1 MEHYKNENTLT
12 STKLYEIWNGSEAS
26 ILSKLRSRN
35 VILSTQQ
42 AQSILRSSL
51 VNLSSTIVEAQSL
64 ILEIMEIR
72 YGLEPERIG
81 DSLLASIVQALTNS
95 REPLSLDDLKTCFEF
110 TPVQKIPGQKMTLDE
125 FMTPIRQYIT
135 TKQMLKQVV
144 LQQHIENTKQV
155 AQDEAEEQFFLRAK
169 QKYIDSLEFNEWMGT
184 MFEAKAIADKFWRA
198 MTKAERDD
206 LLKHTADIYYREKA
220 YNDQEGV
227 IPKIMASKKHYL
239 AHEAIK
245 HACKNGMQW

>member
-1 MEHYKNENTLT
+1 
-12 STKLYEIWNGSEAS
+12 
-26 ILSKLRSRN
+26 
-35 VILSTQQ
+35 
-42 AQSILRSSL
+42 
-51 VNLSSTIVEAQSL
+51 
-64 ILEIMEIR
+64 
-72 YGLEPERIG
+72 
-81 DSLLASIVQALTNS
+81 
-95 REPLSLDDLKTCFEF
+95 
-110 TPVQKIPGQKMTLDE
+110 
-125 FMTPIRQYIT
+125 
-135 TKQMLKQVV
+135 MLKQVV

-198 MTKAERDD
+198 MSKAEREA
-206 LLKHTADIYYREKA
+206 LTTHAADIYYREKA

>member
-1 MEHYKNENTLT
+1 ME
-12 STKLYEIWNGSEAS
+12 
-26 ILSKLRSRN
+26 
-35 VILSTQQ
+35 TQ
-42 AQSILRSSL
+42 
-51 VNLSSTIVEAQSL
+51 NL
-64 ILEIMEIR
+64 ILKILEIR
-72 YGLEPERIG
+72 YGLESERISN
-81 DSLLASIVQALTNS
+81 DLLSAIIQTLLNS
-95 REPLSLDDLKTCFEF
+95 NEPLSLDDLNTCFEF
-110 TPVQKIPGQKMTLDE
+110 TSVQKIPGQKMTLDE

-198 MTKAERDD
+198 MTKVERDA

-220 YNDQEGV
+220 HNDPWPTSPKHTATWKPAKPRVAPSSLCDDRAGV
-227 IPKIMASKKHYL
+227 SGAGFGVLKFVCAAGEHQRIAMAALSQRL
-239 AHEAIK
+239 NGRAFVN
-245 HACKNGMQW
+245 HAGVV